1 MLALAGYGYRGS
13 NIDRVSAFNCFVFSH
28 PRSGSFVSRRSA
40 KRYKYYGTRA
50 STDLAMDAAQRC
62 IEGRSSAS
70 IERSLLIE
78 KIGLHDQ
85 GIEVFDECLRINRV
99 PGGAVINAK
108 GHDQFCALLYANLCI
123 FFILKI
129 GLVKYYLID
138 SLGWVSIDAMAA
150 LVGLGLFVYH
160 MYQAVAKSRGGFRYG

>member
-1 MLALAGYGYRGS
+1 MGFQLLT
-13 NIDRVSAFNCFVFSH
+13 VLFSTILVVVL
-28 PRSGSFVSRRSA
+28 FVSQRSA

-70 IERSLLIE
+70 VERSLLIE

-99 PGGAVINAK
+99 PGGVVINAK
-108 GHDQFCALLYANLCI
+108 GHDRFCALLWTGQVLP
-123 FFILKI
+123 
-129 GLVKYYLID
+129 
-138 SLGWVSIDAMAA
+138 
-150 LVGLGLFVYH
+150 H
-160 MYQAVAKSRGGFRYG
+160 